1 MFNARYVTSLQIALL
16 KKDREII
23 FDKNLFDQNCQF
35 SSPRNFKPIT
45 ALRKNRLSTDLRRL
59 RFLRG
64 DIAGWPRMR
73 RTPMVLQEAADVP
86 RWKWPVIHRLP
97 DLSVP
102 SHYIDSV
109 LPKFYVTCICF
120 ALRSFFF
127 FLQFFTTFRRSIIF
141 PRNLLILE
149 MCTSIILAHCNGC
162 TMIMVKWWI
171 ICQMRNFKF
180 C

>member
-1 MFNARYVTSLQIALL
+1 MFNAGYVTSLQIALL

-127 FLQFFTTFRRSIIF
+127 FTIFHYFSTINYFPPQSIDS
-141 PRNLLILE
+141 RNVYIDHISTL
-149 MCTSIILAHCNGC
+149 
-162 TMIMVKWWI
+162 
-171 ICQMRNFKF
+171 
-180 C
+180 